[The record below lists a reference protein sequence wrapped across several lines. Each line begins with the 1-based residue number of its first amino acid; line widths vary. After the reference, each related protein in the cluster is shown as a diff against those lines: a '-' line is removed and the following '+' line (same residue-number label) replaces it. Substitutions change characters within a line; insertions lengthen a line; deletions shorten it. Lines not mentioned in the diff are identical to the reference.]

1 MTTASPTTTAE
12 SVELSDTDAPLR
24 FQTAREYFEGRD
36 PARDPNPEAPA
47 FAKAIVWFDQETPLF
62 VCGECHEH
70 VRPLRFEG
78 DGRADDY
85 DERRAEAYR
94 RLFEDAPRC
103 DVCAGE
109 LPEKVDR

>member
-12 SVELSDTDAPLR
+12 SVELSDDDRAR
-24 FQTAREYFEGRD
+24 FQSAREYFERRD
-36 PARDPNPEAPA
+36 PERDPDPDAPA
-47 FAKAIVWFDQETPLF
+47 FAKGVVFYDQMTPIF
-62 VCGECHEH
+62 ACGECEPH

-109 LPEKVDR
+109 LPKKVDR

>member
-1 MTTASPTTTAE
+1 MTTASPNTTAE
-12 SVELSDTDAPLR
+12 TVELSDQHDGTR
-24 FQTAREYFEGRD
+24 FQTAAEYFDRRD
-36 PARDPNPEAPA
+36 PQRDPDPDAPA
-47 FAKAIVWFDQETPLF
+47 FAKAVVWYDQLTPIF
-62 VCGECHEH
+62 ACGECEPH

-94 RLFEDAPRC
+94 QLFEDAPRC